1 MTPTVTARV
10 HGCLLGSAIGDALGA
25 PVEFMKLDAIKKKYG
40 PNGIQEFDEAYGM
53 VGALTDDTQMTI
65 FTAEGLLDTLDTDP
79 NKIMQSVHASY
90 QRWLASQ
97 CYADFSPTWSG
108 FIQLL
113 RENASRAPGTTCLS
127 ALAASRGKSA
137 PHKADNDSCGC
148 GGVMRVAP
156 VGLLAKT
163 SDEAFYLGVRT
174 AMLTHGSP
182 EGYLPAGV
190 IAAVI
195 NKLIYG
201 TELFEAVEAAYAT
214 LRCYPLAGPTCDLVC
229 RAMDTKVSFKK
240 LGEGWRGDEAMA
252 IALRCALTG
261 TSFIDGVRRAVNHD
275 GDSDSVGA
283 IAGALLGAMYGC
295 TALPAHM
302 VKQLEH
308 VTFLK
313 SLAND
318 IVLRLPTTH
327 RSGIKCPT
335 PRRSRA

>member
-1 MTPTVTARV
+1 MTLTVTARV

-25 PVEFMKLDAIKKKYG
+25 PVEFMKLSAIKQKYG
-40 PNGIQEFDEAYGM
+40 PSGIQEFDEAYGV

-65 FTAEGLLDTLDTDP
+65 FTAEGLLNTLATDP
-79 NKIMQSVHASY
+79 NRIMESVHHSY
-90 QRWLASQ
+90 QTWFSTQRDTGAASKL
-97 CYADFSPTWSG
+97 G
-108 FIQLL
+108 FAKLL
-113 RENASRAPGTTCLS
+113 TKNAVRAPGTTCLS
-127 ALAASRGKSA
+127 ALAASRGKPA
-137 PHKADNDSCGC
+137 PNKADNDSCGC

-156 VGLLAKT
+156 VGLLAKN
-163 SDEAFYLGVRT
+163 SDEAFYLGART

-195 NKLIYG
+195 NELIYG
-201 TELFEAVEAAYAT
+201 ASLHEAVEVAASI
-214 LRCYPLAGPTCDLVC
+214 LRCYPLAGPTCYLLC
-229 RAMDTKVSFKK
+229 KAMDPSFSFKK

-261 TSFIDGVRRAVNHD
+261 ISFIDGVRQAVNHD

-283 IAGALLGAMYGC
+283 IAGALLGAMDGC

-302 VKQLEH
+302 VQQLEH
-308 VTFLK
+308 VTFMK
-313 SLAND
+313 SLVND
-318 IVLRLPTTH
+318 IVLRLQTTH
-327 RSGIKCPT
+327 RLGIKCPT